1 MSTDSVPL
9 LVQNYA
15 CFHQISN
22 HYRSA
27 TKSRTISTRA
37 RPNCDSF
44 ATRSLEARFHWNVGT
59 IRRSHRF
66 VDCGTRPNPM
76 HVAFRKSDEGPE
88 RAHAWLMI
96 RSLVPKTYVD
106 GTSGHAS
113 NGVTS

>member
-1 MSTDSVPL
+1 
-9 LVQNYA
+9 
-15 CFHQISN
+15 
-22 HYRSA
+22 
-27 TKSRTISTRA
+27 
-37 RPNCDSF
+37 
-44 ATRSLEARFHWNVGT
+44 
-59 IRRSHRF
+59 
-66 VDCGTRPNPM
+66 M